1 MGYITKSIKM
11 KYTADKKEQYVIIKL
26 NEEKL
31 DTSIAPELKS
41 EFVTLQAEGFHHVI
55 MNLAEVK
62 YSDSSGLSALLV
74 GNRLFGE
81 NGSFILCN
89 VQEHVS
95 KLINISQLD
104 KVMDI
109 LPTEEEAVDAVLLN
123 DIEKNLKEEGG
134 DEE

>member
-1 MGYITKSIKM
+1 M
-11 KYTADKKEQYVIIKL
+11 KYSADKQEKYVIIEL

-41 EFVTLQAEGFHHVI
+41 EFVTLQAEGFQHVI
-55 MNLAEVK
+55 MNLKNVK

-74 GNRLFGE
+74 GNRLFRAE
-81 NGSFILCN
+81 GSFTLCN

-109 LPTEEEAVDAVLLN
+109 LDSQQDAIDSVFSN
-123 DIEKNLKEEGG
+123 NIDLKEEGSE
-134 DEE
+134 D

>member
-1 MGYITKSIKM
+1 M
-11 KYTADKKEQYVIIKL
+11 KYTADKKEQYVILKL

-41 EFVTLQAEGFHHVI
+41 EFVTLQAEGFVHVI
-55 MNLAEVK
+55 MNLSDVK

-81 NGSFILCN
+81 SGSFVLCN
-89 VQEHVS
+89 VQEHVR
-95 KLINISQLD
+95 KLIDISQLD

-134 DEE
+134 EEE

>member
-1 MGYITKSIKM
+1 M
-11 KYTADKKEQYVIIKL
+11 KYTADKKDKYVSLTL

-31 DTSIAPELKS
+31 DTTIAPELKS
-41 EFVTLQAEGFHHVI
+41 EFVTLQAEGFEHVI
-55 MNLAEVK
+55 MNLKEVK

-81 NGSFILCN
+81 NGSFILCE
-89 VQEHVS
+89 VQEHVQ

-109 LPTEEEAVDAVLLN
+109 LPTEEEAVDAVFMN

-134 DEE
+134 DED

>member
-1 MGYITKSIKM
+1 M
-11 KYTADKKEQYVIIKL
+11 KYTADKKEKYVTITL

-41 EFVTLQAEGFHHVI
+41 EFVTLQAEGFEHVI
-55 MNLAEVK
+55 MNLSEVK

-74 GNRLFGE
+74 GNRLFNE
-81 NGSFILCN
+81 NGSFVICN
-89 VQEHVS
+89 VQEHVE
-95 KLINISQLD
+95 KLIKISQLD

-109 LPTEEEAVDAVLLN
+109 LPTEEEAVDAVFMN

-134 DEE
+134 DKE

>member
-1 MGYITKSIKM
+1 M
-11 KYTADKKEQYVIIKL
+11 KYSADKKDNYVIIEL

-41 EFVTLQAEGFHHVI
+41 EFVTLQTEGFEHVI
-55 MNLAEVK
+55 MDLSHVK

-81 NGSFILCN
+81 KGSFVLCC
-89 VQEHVS
+89 VQEHVM
-95 KLINISQLD
+95 KLISISQID

-109 LPTEEEAVDAVLLN
+109 RSSQEEAISSIN
-123 DIEKNLKEEGG
+123 
-134 DEE
+134 

>member
-1 MGYITKSIKM
+1 M
-11 KYTADKKEQYVIIKL
+11 KYTADKKDKYVSLTL

-31 DTSIAPELKS
+31 DTTIAPELKS
-41 EFVTLQAEGFHHVI
+41 EFVTLQAEGFQHVI
-55 MNLAEVK
+55 MNLKEVK

-81 NGSFILCN
+81 NGSFILCE
-89 VQEHVS
+89 VQEHVQ

-109 LPTEEEAVDAVLLN
+109 LPTEEEAVDAVFMN

-134 DEE
+134 DED